1 MYGRVPSDVFFGMV
15 CTPSKMSYGMTPAKS
30 IGPAEGTLGLNG

>member
-15 CTPSKMSYGMTPAKS
+15 CYALINVIRHGAGKEHRDG
-30 IGPAEGTLGLNG
+30 